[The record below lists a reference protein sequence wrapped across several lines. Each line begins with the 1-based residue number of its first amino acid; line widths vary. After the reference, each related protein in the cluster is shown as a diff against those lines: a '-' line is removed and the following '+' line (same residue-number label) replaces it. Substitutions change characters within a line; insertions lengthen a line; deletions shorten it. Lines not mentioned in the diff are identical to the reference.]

1 MNAHTSHHH
10 RQQQASRYLTVALVL
25 TLAFA
30 AIEAVAGWWSGSLAL
45 LGDAG
50 HMVTD
55 AFARETTGSGERLV
69 TALKHLAADS
79 LQNLTP
85 HPLYVRLHHSHPPL
99 MKRIEALR

>member
-55 AFARETTGSGERLV
+55 AFALG
-69 TALKHLAADS
+69 LAALALDLSDS
-79 LQNLTP
+79 IAEIDVN
-85 HPLYVRLHHSHPPL
+85 PLIARPDGAIVVD
-99 MKRIEALR
+99 ALIVPKPSAARTR